1 MVSPQHSV
9 DEVGFEPARYYPMLQ
24 GAAPLAACMEGEH
37 VKSSRLPQM
46 GRDSAWLA
54 GADLVAVFLALFGQ
68 VVLTRALWT
77 DEYGLYIIAL
87 DVFATL
93 FLIIDLG
100 LPTLLARDGANAP
113 HRIWPSIFRIYKLQ
127 FKAAIP
133 FVFLAFLLAPAIES
147 NWYEHLPVMVIC
159 ALIALAHIAS
169 YAPRSGL
176 RAAGEA
182 RLEAWTKVLERAIT
196 TAAYLSLYAF
206 GITTVV
212 GYASAFLIGA
222 LSGFLLAL
230 WWARQTLRIYDDN
243 QGVQGD
249 LGSDW
254 GDNKTL
260 MMQALPFAITL
271 GVLPYVVRIE
281 KFIIGLE
288 LGVDSAALFHVAQL
302 AWLAGLVVPQALRA
316 ALLPVLGKSRF
327 NPSLFNREMNASL
340 DICFGLLPIGIFAGA
355 LIVIGFLPFA
365 FPSQYTDGSLGASAV
380 DLFMVLL
387 LGWGFTLLATP
398 TYTALQAGPKPW
410 LFTFFITTVVV
421 FATVFGFLLI
431 GWQAPLGER
440 PGLYA
445 AALASTFSAAFALF
459 LSIQLS
465 GSWDFV
471 FNRSKEWI
479 FAVLCMSV
487 SCYGLS
493 THSWLAGTGFL
504 LFLFIPQAL
513 QAVGSNVE
521 QKFLLKTSEA
531 E

>member
-1 MVSPQHSV
+1 
-9 DEVGFEPARYYPMLQ
+9 MLQ
-24 GAAPLAACMEGEH
+24 GATTTAMGMEEAH

-77 DEYGLYIIAL
+77 ESYGLYIIAL

-93 FLIIDLG
+93 FLVIDLG
-100 LPTLLARDGANAP
+100 LPTLLARDGPNAP
-113 HRIWPSIFRIYKLQ
+113 HRIWPSILRIYNLQ

-133 FVFLAFLLAPAIES
+133 FILLAILLAPSIDSDWTA
-147 NWYEHLPVMVIC
+147 HLPVMAIC
-159 ALIALAHIAS
+159 AVIALAHIAS

-196 TAAYLSLYAF
+196 TIAYLSLYAL
-206 GITTVV
+206 GITSVI
-212 GYASAFLIGA
+212 GYASAFLLGA
-222 LSGFLLAL
+222 LSGFVLAL
-230 WWARQTLRIYDDN
+230 WWVKKTLRVYEN
-243 QGVQGD
+243 SEGVQGD
-249 LGSDW
+249 LGVDW
-254 GDNKTL
+254 LDNRTL
-260 MMQALPFAITL
+260 MIQALPFAITL

-288 LGVDSAALFHVAQL
+288 MGVDSAALFHVAQL

-327 NPSLFNREMNASL
+327 SPSHFHREMNASL

-355 LIVIGFLPFA
+355 FIVKGFLPFA
-365 FPSQYTDGSLGASAV
+365 FPSQYTDGTLGASAV

-387 LGWGFTLLATP
+387 LGWCFTLLATP

-410 LFTFFITTVVV
+410 RFTFFISVVV
-421 FATVFGFLLI
+421 LFATLLGILLI

-440 PGLYA
+440 QGLYA
-445 AALASTFSAAFALF
+445 AALASTISAAFALF

-465 GSWDFV
+465 GSWDF
-471 FNRSKEWI
+471 FFQRSKEWF
-479 FAVLCMSV
+479 FAILCMSIA
-487 SCYGLS
+487 CYGLS
-493 THSWLAGTGFL
+493 ATSWLAGTGVL
-504 LFLFIPQAL
+504 LLLFIPQAL
-513 QAVGSNVE
+513 QAIGSTDE
-521 QKFLLKTSEA
+521 QKSLQRSSEA

>member
-1 MVSPQHSV
+1 MG
-9 DEVGFEPARYYPMLQ
+9 EVGFEPARYHPMLQ
-24 GAAPLAACMEGEH
+24 GATTAAMCMEGSH
-37 VKSSRLPQM
+37 VKSGRLPQM

-77 DEYGLYIIAL
+77 ESYGLYIIAL
-87 DVFATL
+87 DIFATL
-93 FLIIDLG
+93 FLVIDLG
-100 LPTLLARDGANAP
+100 LPTLLARDGTNAP
-113 HRIWPSIFRIYKLQ
+113 HRIWPSILRIYNLQ
-127 FKAAIP
+127 LKAAIP
-133 FVFLAFLLAPAIES
+133 FVLLAFLLAPSIDS
-147 NWYEHLPVMVIC
+147 NWTEHFPVMAIC
-159 ALIALAHIAS
+159 AVIALAHIAS

-182 RLEAWTKVLERAIT
+182 RLEAWTKVLERGIT
-196 TAAYLSLYAF
+196 TVAYLSLYAF
-206 GITTVV
+206 GITSVI
-212 GYASAFLIGA
+212 GYASAFLVGA

-230 WWARQTLRIYDDN
+230 WWVKKTLRIYEGSE
-243 QGVQGD
+243 GVEGD
-249 LGSDW
+249 LGADW
-254 GDNKTL
+254 VDNRTL

-327 NPSLFNREMNASL
+327 APAQFNREMNASL
-340 DICFGLLPIGIFAGA
+340 DICLGLLPVGIFAGA
-355 LIVIGFLPFA
+355 LIVTGFLPFA

-387 LGWGFTLLATP
+387 LGWCFTLLATP

-410 LFTFFITTVVV
+410 RFTFFISVVV
-421 FATVFGFLLI
+421 AFATLLGFILI
-431 GWQAPLGER
+431 GWQAPFGER
-440 PGLYA
+440 QGLFA
-445 AALASTFSAAFALF
+445 AAAASTLSAAFALA
-459 LSIQLS
+459 LSIHLS
-465 GSWDFV
+465 GSWNF
-471 FNRSKEWI
+471 FFKRSNEWF

-487 SCYGLS
+487 ACYGLS
-493 THSWLAGTGFL
+493 TKSWLSGAGVL

-513 QAVGSNVE
+513 QAVGSTVE
-521 QKFLLKTSEA
+521 QKPLQKSSEA

>member
-1 MVSPQHSV
+1 M
-9 DEVGFEPARYYPMLQ
+9 DEVGFEPARSYPMLQ
-24 GAAPLAACMEGEH
+24 GATTAAPFMQEAY
-37 VKSSRLPQM
+37 VKGNRLPQM

-54 GADLVAVFLALFGQ
+54 GADLIAVFLALFGQ

-77 DEYGLYIIAL
+77 ESYGLYIIAL

-100 LPTLLARDGANAP
+100 LPTLLARDGTNAP
-113 HRIWPSIFRIYKLQ
+113 HRIWPSILRIYNLQ

-133 FVFLAFLLAPAIES
+133 FVLLAFLLAPSIDS
-147 NWYEHLPVMVIC
+147 NWTEHLPVLVIC
-159 ALIALAHIAS
+159 AVIALAHIAS

-196 TAAYLSLYAF
+196 TAAYLSLYAL
-206 GITTVV
+206 GITSVV
-212 GYASAFLIGA
+212 GYASAFLVGA
-222 LSGFLLAL
+222 LSGFILAL
-230 WWARQTLRIYDDN
+230 WWVKQTLRVHEGKD
-243 QGVQGD
+243 GVQGD
-249 LGSDW
+249 LGPDW
-254 GDNKTL
+254 LDNYTL

-327 NPSLFNREMNASL
+327 SPSEFNREMNASM
-340 DICFGLLPIGIFAGA
+340 DICFGLLPIGMFAGA
-355 LIVIGFLPFA
+355 LIVTVFLPFA
-365 FPSQYTDGSLGASAV
+365 FPSQYTDGTLGASAV
-380 DLFMVLL
+380 DLFMILL
-387 LGWGFTLLATP
+387 LGWCFTLLATP
-398 TYTALQAGPKPW
+398 TYTALQAGTKPW
-410 LFTFFITTVVV
+410 KFTFFISVVV
-421 FATVFGFLLI
+421 AFATLVGFILI
-431 GWQAPLGER
+431 GWQAPFGER
-440 PGLYA
+440 QGLYA
-445 AALASTFSAAFALF
+445 AAFASTLSAAFALI
-459 LSIQLS
+459 LSIHLS
-465 GSWDFV
+465 GSWDF
-471 FNRSKEWI
+471 FLKRSNEWF
-479 FAVLCMSV
+479 FAVLCMTIT
-487 SCYGLS
+487 CFGLS
-493 THSWLAGTGFL
+493 TKSWVTGTGVL

-521 QKFLLKTSEA
+521 QTPLQKSSEA